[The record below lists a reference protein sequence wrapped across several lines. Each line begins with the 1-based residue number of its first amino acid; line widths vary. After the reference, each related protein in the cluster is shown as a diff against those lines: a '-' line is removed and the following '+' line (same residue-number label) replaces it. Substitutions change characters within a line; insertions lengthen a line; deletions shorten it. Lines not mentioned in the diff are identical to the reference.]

1 MEIRELGVMISLE
14 GKMRLSNASKWPKS
28 HSSELQLD
36 CGPSSHMGAA
46 SCFILAAQE
55 EGRRGGEQVLLSTA
69 PSRPARTAACDEQWS
84 SDRQTGSCQ
93 I

>member
-1 MEIRELGVMISLE
+1 
-14 GKMRLSNASKWPKS
+14 MRLSNASKWPKS

-46 SCFILAAQE
+46 SCFILA
-55 EGRRGGEQVLLSTA
+55 GLGVGGGGVLLSTA
-69 PSRPARTAACDEQWS
+69 PSRPARTAACDEQRS
-84 SDRQTGSCQ
+84 SDRPTGSCQ